1 MAAARATAGLC
12 LPVQTAR
19 RSADKS
25 TGVILMSRQ
34 RDFTQQLVC
43 GHTANLVNRL
53 SADRDSARLDRIQ
66 SNRAKINTHK

>member
-12 LPVQTAR
+12 LPVQTVCR
-19 RSADKS
+19 RADMS

-53 SADRDSARLDRIQ
+53 SAHRRSARLDHVQ
-66 SNRAKINTHK
+66 SNRAKMNTHK

>member
-19 RSADKS
+19 RSADMS

-53 SADRDSARLDRIQ
+53 SADRDSARFDRVQ